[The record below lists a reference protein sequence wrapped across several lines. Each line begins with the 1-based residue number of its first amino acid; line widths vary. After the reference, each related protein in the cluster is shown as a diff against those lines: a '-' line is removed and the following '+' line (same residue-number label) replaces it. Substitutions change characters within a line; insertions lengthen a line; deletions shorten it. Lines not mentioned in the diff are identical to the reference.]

1 MNDLAEVFAVLDG
14 SVRMFYRENGVET
27 SFDLAAGDIFYALIG
42 TEHYAHPQGEARI
55 LMIDSI
61 DSV

>member
-14 SVRMFYRENGVET
+14 SVRMFYSDNGVET
-27 SFDLAAGDIFYALIG
+27 SVDLATGDIFYALVS

-55 LMIDSI
+55 LMIDSV